1 MQLLKYREGT
11 VMKKRKY
18 KRLLLIVITA
28 LLILA
33 FGVGVSWADTSADG
47 KEDENGD
54 EFRIEVVEDIPAS
67 EIDDQDTPLAN
78 VMEDTG
84 EAGFQAVSFAVPL
97 AVLIIG
103 ILIIVLPGRIRRKRL
118 ATEELENIKKA
129 FSEGANK

>member
-1 MQLLKYREGT
+1 MRTNIILCALAICLLAISCNNN
-11 VMKKRKY
+11 
-18 KRLLLIVITA
+18 IVITSR
-28 LLILA
+28 
-33 FGVGVSWADTSADG
+33 V
-47 KEDENGD
+47 
-54 EFRIEVVEDIPAS
+54 
-67 EIDDQDTPLAN
+67 DTPIRIFPDYDKVTVPVNIAPLN
-78 VMEDTG
+78 FSVMEDTG